1 MTIHPWWGVTALSG
15 WGAGSQ
21 RTAEARTR
29 RGQTTSHH
37 QSAHS
42 EKKASASVTFVFSF
56 SLSDSKQSLAS
67 SESMIEQVQFDS
79 IQTFK
84 KISLLLKNQDTSF
97 CNPVWCQVSNSMSST
112 KQNLSSGSVQPNDT
126 IYLCNFRVSV
136 DGEWL
141 CLKVSKTQTF
151 LHRAIQEQGELS
163 MKGKRWKRLGFFL
176 LRTWGSSHISSLGSS
191 SDAFLH
197 TSCHSKNEY
206 RIKHGEIET
215 AFSFFLWFFN
225 QIRSA
230 IDNM

>member
-176 LRTWGSSHISSLGSS
+176 LRTWGSSQISISWIFIWRFPPHIVSQQ
-191 SDAFLH
+191 
-197 TSCHSKNEY
+197 EW
-206 RIKHGEIET
+206 I
-215 AFSFFLWFFN
+215 
-225 QIRSA
+225 
-230 IDNM
+230 